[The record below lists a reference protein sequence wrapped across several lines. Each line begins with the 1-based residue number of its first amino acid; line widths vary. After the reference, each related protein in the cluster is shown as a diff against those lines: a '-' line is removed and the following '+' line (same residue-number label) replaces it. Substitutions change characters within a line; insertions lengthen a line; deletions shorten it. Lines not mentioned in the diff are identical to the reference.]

1 MIRYRAMAW
10 PAALLATAVFA
21 GPYDKPYAIVEAG
34 DANAVRE
41 EFVPAITKVDG
52 ESTRNPR
59 RSDPIEPGKHR
70 VTVRYETAR
79 VSQSQKEVAREVE
92 MDLEACT
99 LYRVVARRT
108 GGTEW
113 EPKVYSEAIGE
124 CVRKF
129 KK

>member
-1 MIRYRAMAW
+1 MNRYRAMAW
-10 PAALLATAVFA
+10 SAAMLATAVLA

-52 ESTRNPR
+52 VSTRNTR
-59 RSDPIEPGKHR
+59 RTDPVEPGKHR

-92 MDLEACT
+92 MDLEPCT

-124 CVRKF
+124 CARKF

>member
-1 MIRYRAMAW
+1 MNRYRAMAGS
-10 PAALLATAVFA
+10 AAMLAIAVLA

-52 ESTRNPR
+52 ESTRSTR
-59 RSDPIEPGKHR
+59 RTDPIEPGKHR